1 MGKPFF
7 KKIKFYEIPLSL
19 YSFIIDA
26 TNHSTIKNET
36 EYSSLIGITK
46 MIQMVDAIKP
56 ALAKISS
63 SSNNFFNRFIH
74 KSTKPNNTIMQNN
87 VNY

>member
-19 YSFIIDA
+19 CSFIIDE
-26 TNHSTIKNET
+26 TNHRTIKNDT
-36 EYSSLIGITK
+36 EYFSLIGITK

-63 SSNNFFNRFIH
+63 LLNNFFNRFTH
-74 KSTKPNNTIMQNN
+74 KSTKSNNTIM
-87 VNY
+87 

>member
-19 YSFIIDA
+19 CSFIIDE
-26 TNHSTIKNET
+26 TNHRTIKNDT
-36 EYSSLIGITK
+36 EYFSLIGITK

-63 SSNNFFNRFIH
+63 LSNNFFKRFIH
-74 KSTKPNNTIMQNN
+74 KSTKLNDTIM
-87 VNY
+87 